1 MRNDGHGH
9 KTMLASAGAPKP
21 VKWFIVAVEVALVI
35 LLAYQLAQLTFTFLD
50 DDTAAPV
57 ALRPAGQGAGQV
69 AGQEADVSRLTGFDP
84 FYRQI
89 AAAEAPQQQTAIPE
103 SSLKIEVFGLRAGA
117 DGQGSAIVKMQ
128 GDDDQKLV
136 RVGEPVS
143 AGVTLVGVYADRL
156 EVRRRGNREAVY
168 LRPQSERGVRA
179 PAPTRPDASGARR
192 TASRQPAAAQRSSQ
206 ARASAPSNQSG
217 YSPAAARITSAIKSL
232 ALTPVRRNGRI
243 SGFRL
248 PDAVPPMVAA
258 LGLEAGD
265 ILLKANGSSLA
276 SFERIEELGEELA
289 GADRLELE
297 IERRGQT
304 IVQAIDLR

>member
-9 KTMLASAGAPKP
+9 KPVLASAGAPKP
-21 VKWFIVAVEVALVI
+21 VKGVILAIELGLVI
-35 LLAYQLAQLTFTFLD
+35 LLAYQLAQLTFTFLEE
-50 DDTAAPV
+50 DTAAPV
-57 ALRPAGQGAGQV
+57 AARPAAQAS
-69 AGQEADVSRLTGFDP
+69 GQEADVSRLTGFDP

-168 LRPQSERGVRA
+168 LRPQSERG
-179 PAPTRPDASGARR
+179 
-192 TASRQPAAAQRSSQ
+192 
-206 ARASAPSNQSG
+206 ARASAPTRPGGTASQRAASQPRTNAQRPSQPRASASSSQSS
-217 YSPAAARITSAIKSL
+217 YSPAAARITSAIKGL
-232 ALTPVRRNGRI
+232 ALTPVRRNSRI
-243 SGFRL
+243 VGFRM

-276 SFERIEELGEELA
+276 SFERIAELGEELA